1 MRNDIKKYIL
11 FVVFTAASFLTLLG
25 LSLYQHAISAE
36 FGRYYW
42 LGESTI
48 MLVLWLPYAIMAA
61 SGVFAACALF
71 IGGENRKESAVLG
84 ILSLIGGLAVL
95 VFTVMS
101 LFLFF
106 DMVTAFRGSYWS
118 TSGARPSMVIMG
130 ALLANA
136 VRHFIAASKY
146 KKQENNENKENK
158 EKQEKA
164 EETEEQQIADE

>member
-42 LGESTI
+42 LGERTI

-71 IGGENRKESAVLG
+71 IRGENRKESAVLG
-84 ILSLIGGLAVL
+84 ILSLIGGLAVF

-130 ALLANA
+130 VLFASA

-146 KKQENNENKENK
+146 KKQEKTEEKE
-158 EKQEKA
+158 ETEET

>member
-1 MRNDIKKYIL
+1 MRSDIKKYIL
-11 FVVFTAASFLTLLG
+11 FVVFKAASFLTLLG

-48 MLVLWLPYAIMAA
+48 MLVLWLPYAIMVV

-84 ILSLIGGLAVL
+84 ILSLIGGLAVF

-130 ALLANA
+130 ALFANA

-146 KKQENNENKENK
+146 KKQEKTEEKE
-158 EKQEKA
+158 ETEET

>member
-1 MRNDIKKYIL
+1 MRSDIKKYIL

-42 LGESTI
+42 LGERTI

-71 IGGENRKESAVLG
+71 IGGKNRKESAVLG
-84 ILSLIGGLAVL
+84 ILSLIGGLAVF

-130 ALLANA
+130 ALFANA

-146 KKQENNENKENK
+146 KKQEKTEEKE
-158 EKQEKA
+158 ETEET

>member
-1 MRNDIKKYIL
+1 MRSDIKKYIL

-25 LSLYQHAISAE
+25 LSLYQCAISAE

-42 LGESTI
+42 LGERTI

-71 IGGENRKESAVLG
+71 IRGENRKESAVLG
-84 ILSLIGGLAVL
+84 ILSLIGGLAVF

-130 ALLANA
+130 ALFANA

-146 KKQENNENKENK
+146 KKQEKTEEKE
-158 EKQEKA
+158 ETEET

>member
-36 FGRYYW
+36 FRRYYW

-61 SGVFAACALF
+61 SGGFAACALF
-71 IGGENRKESAVLG
+71 IRGENRKESAVLG
-84 ILSLIGGLAVL
+84 ILSLIGGLAVF

-130 ALLANA
+130 ALFANA

-146 KKQENNENKENK
+146 KKQEKTEEKE
-158 EKQEKA
+158 ETEET

>member
-25 LSLYQHAISAE
+25 LSLYQCAISAE

-42 LGESTI
+42 LGERTI

-71 IGGENRKESAVLG
+71 IRGENRKESAVLG
-84 ILSLIGGLAVL
+84 ILSLIGGLAVF

-130 ALLANA
+130 ALFANA

-146 KKQENNENKENK
+146 KKQEKTEEKE
-158 EKQEKA
+158 ETEET

>member
-84 ILSLIGGLAVL
+84 VLSLIGGLAVF

-130 ALLANA
+130 ALFANA

-146 KKQENNENKENK
+146 KKQEKTEEKE
-158 EKQEKA
+158 ETEET